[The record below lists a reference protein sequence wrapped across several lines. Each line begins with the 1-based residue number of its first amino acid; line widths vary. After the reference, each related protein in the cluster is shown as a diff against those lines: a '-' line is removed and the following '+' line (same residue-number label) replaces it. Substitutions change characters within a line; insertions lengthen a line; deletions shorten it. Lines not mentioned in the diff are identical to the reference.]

1 MDLMAMFGEANA
13 DTARCHGGGCHY
25 DIRSYDNGNITCRRG
40 VPPWRSPT
48 WQTSRCFCCVAT
60 LAHASGSMPLAAS
73 GTSSRACCWKVPRP
87 TPSSHWP
94 QPGTASRS
102 FPRMRKCRAA
112 RSVRC
117 RSFTAGY
124 RSENGRS
131 SRGTPSG
138 SWRRMP
144 RSSSRRSWPNAGA
157 TIRVAISSDAHHH
170 CPGQRYEQQSRP
182 AVNGTSAVGLVIP
195 DEQTT
200 SRSYALPPAPGQP
213 SRQGVCN
220 MEAWDRR
227 KLLSAVL
234 EALLVL
240 QCAVIKLA
248 TFRYF

>member
-48 WQTSRCFCCVAT
+48 WQTSRCFCCVAI
-60 LAHASGSMPLAAS
+60 LARASGSMPLAAS
-73 GTSSRACCWKVPRP
+73 RTSSRACCWKVPRP

-131 SRGTPSG
+131 SLGTPSG

-144 RSSSRRSWPNAGA
+144 RSSSRKSWPTAVA

-170 CPGQRYEQQSRP
+170 CPGQRYEQQSTEVRFGSM
-182 AVNGTSAVGLVIP
+182 NGPRLSQRASDSGHPHHAARLLKADIA
-195 DEQTT
+195 Q
-200 SRSYALPPAPGQP
+200 RP
-213 SRQGVCN
+213 SRADFV
-220 MEAWDRR
+220 ARH
-227 KLLSAVL
+227 
-234 EALLVL
+234 
-240 QCAVIKLA
+240 
-248 TFRYF
+248 